1 MKRRFVTLDVF
12 TNRKLSGN
20 PLAVVLDAEGLDNA
34 TMQAIANEFNLSETV
49 FVLPDEEER
58 QRAVLRIFTPAREL
72 PFAGHPTVGTAFLLA
87 SLDLE
92 GQSGEA
98 AFGLSE
104 KVGTINCAV
113 SIENENAGFAQ
124 FRLPRL
130 PQRWGEGK
138 SKAECAWAL
147 GLEPR
152 DIGFENHEPS
162 RYGAGSA
169 FDLIP
174 IASLEAL
181 ARATTNSEAFDKVF
195 SDSDHPAA
203 YLYCRDGDPAGKQF
217 RARMF
222 GLAKGII
229 EDPATGSAAAALSG
243 ALMQFEPMGDGDH
256 IFTIGQGFEM
266 GRPSEISLRIK
277 LKQGAMDFAEIGGH
291 AVIVGRG
298 ELQV

>member
-12 TNRKLSGN
+12 TNRKLTGN
-20 PLAVVLDAEGLDNA
+20 PLAVVMDADGLDDA
-34 TMQAIANEFNLSETV
+34 RMQAIANEFNLSETV
-49 FVLPDEEER
+49 FVLPDPEGR

-87 SLDLE
+87 CLDHD
-92 GQSGEA
+92 GQPTEA

-104 KVGTINCAV
+104 KVGIISCAV
-113 SIENENAGFAQ
+113 SVESEEAGYAQ

-130 PQRWGEGK
+130 AQRWDEGK
-138 SKAECAWAL
+138 PKAECAWAL

-174 IASLEAL
+174 VTSLEAL
-181 ARATTNSEAFDKVF
+181 GRIRTNSDAFTKVF
-195 SDSDHPAA
+195 GDSDHPAA
-203 YLYCRDGDPAGKQF
+203 YIYCRDGNPADKRF

-222 GLAKGII
+222 GLGVGLH
-229 EDPATGSAAAALSG
+229 EDAATGSAAAAFSG
-243 ALMQFEPMGDGDH
+243 ALMQFEPMGDGEH
-256 IFTIGQGFEM
+256 LFRIGQGVEM
-266 GRPSEISLRIK
+266 GRPSEIC
-277 LKQGAMDFAEIGGH
+277 LKVRLENGAMTVAEIGGH

-298 ELQV
+298 ELEI